1 MSASASSHPPHRFA
15 LAYAGLMVRRP
26 GTVLLVILALLGIS
40 LYGTSKLT
48 INSNQL
54 DLISQELPEVKEV
67 KRIIDMVG
75 GTGHLIFALRSED
88 EAQLKLVADEL
99 AAKIEAD
106 KENVRNLTYKV
117 PVEFIQKNMVLFIKT
132 E

>member
-1 MSASASSHPPHRFA
+1 MSTSSHPPNRFA

-26 GTVLLVILALLGIS
+26 GTVLLVILALLGVS

-75 GTGHLIFALRSED
+75 GSGYFMLALRSSD
-88 EAQLKLVADEL
+88 VAR
-99 AAKIEAD
+99 A
-106 KENVRNLTYKV
+106 
-117 PVEFIQKNMVLFIKT
+117 
-132 E
+132 